1 MKYIISETQFS
12 NFIKRR
18 ISPNDLDNLMNYVR
32 LLINKG
38 YDHDDLVYDAV
49 RTFLNDKKISDID
62 YHGDDDSYWNSYLK
76 FEAPLVAYVKHKLS
90 SIK

>member
-49 RTFLNDKKISDID
+49 RDFLNDKKLSDID
-62 YHGDDDSYWNSYLK
+62 YHGDDNSYWNSYLK
-76 FEAPLVAYVKHKLS
+76 FESPLVAYVKHKLS